1 MFNCVLSYYTRD
13 INPMNDDVKRF
24 IIHRLKWLL
33 IFMGMGTIIV
43 FLLPFPFDLIAIGGL
58 FVLLAYLR
66 SKSEMKRFGGMGGI
80 RGLFGS
86 LSPSTSGNQDDRPLK
101 YYCMNCGREHNE
113 IACPNCGSKMKRV
126 G

>member
-1 MFNCVLSYYTRD
+1 
-13 INPMNDDVKRF
+13 
-24 IIHRLKWLL
+24 
-33 IFMGMGTIIV
+33 
-43 FLLPFPFDLIAIGGL
+43 
-58 FVLLAYLR
+58 
-66 SKSEMKRFGGMGGI
+66 MKRFGGTGGI

-86 LSPSTSGNQDDRPLK
+86 LSPSISGNQDRSLK